1 MVLSV
6 YMRWFFLPVRI
17 IFGLCTVIVNKSN
30 QGGFKKKLFDYRNG
44 LKKWRRAPVYY
55 YCRCAMNFSLSIVTN
70 WWTSVTPYRPYA
82 ETITQLLPSTK
93 NGIKVAYDCWRCTGL
108 IKNKSV
114 THVIQKMVS
123 RQRSGRSKNELILW
137 PLHGCSG
144 NSTIW
149 FSRSF

>member
-30 QGGFKKKLFDYRNG
+30 QGGFLKKLFDYRNG

-82 ETITQLLPSTK
+82 ETITQLQPSTK

-114 THVIQKMVS
+114 KHVIQKMVS